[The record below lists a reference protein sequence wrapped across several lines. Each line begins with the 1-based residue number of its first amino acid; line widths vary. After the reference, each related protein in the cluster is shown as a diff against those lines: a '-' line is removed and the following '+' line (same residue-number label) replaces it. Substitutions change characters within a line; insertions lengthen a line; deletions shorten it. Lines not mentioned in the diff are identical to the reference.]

1 MSLAISPA
9 CLEAFP
15 EPLILVT
22 GKGVLIAANRP
33 GEDILGLPRK
43 GKKRVSL
50 LDVTDLSAAD
60 ANRLLYECLATS
72 APIPLRITFRPLAGE
87 PRSIRCEGWRCLS
100 GGDAAVLI
108 RIRSDAQTTSRFSEL
123 TRLVDELNNECLARR
138 QSENRLR
145 TALDQLQGINSIRD
159 HMLSQVSHD
168 LRTPLNAILG
178 MTEFMR
184 SEPYG
189 ALGEKYAEYVD
200 DINLSGKALLEL
212 VDEVLHLTSGEV
224 GQRDR
229 TTEALADLSECLEN
243 CRQVVEPI
251 ARMRGLEIMIP
262 ADIALPKLKA
272 DQLLLKQILMN
283 LMGNAAKHSVRGGRI
298 EVSVEWR
305 EGKSLAILVK
315 DSGPG
320 IPAAKLAS
328 IRNDDLGTS
337 AFVVD
342 KGKSGYGL
350 VLSRRSAKAIGAE
363 LDIQSSLGSG
373 TVASLVLPPELVE
386 VGAPAD

>member
-1 MSLAISPA
+1 ML
-9 CLEAFP
+9 
-15 EPLILVT
+15 
-22 GKGVLIAANRP
+22 
-33 GEDILGLPRK
+33 
-43 GKKRVSL
+43 
-50 LDVTDLSAAD
+50 
-60 ANRLLYECLATS
+60 
-72 APIPLRITFRPLAGE
+72 FR
-87 PRSIRCEGWRCLS
+87 ST
-100 GGDAAVLI
+100 VV
-108 RIRSDAQTTSRFSEL
+108 F
-123 TRLVDELNNECLARR
+123 
-138 QSENRLR
+138 
-145 TALDQLQGINSIRD
+145 NSIRD

-272 DQLLLKQILMN
+272 DQLLLKQILM
-283 LMGNAAKHSVRGGRI
+283 
-298 EVSVEWR
+298 
-305 EGKSLAILVK
+305 
-315 DSGPG
+315 
-320 IPAAKLAS
+320 
-328 IRNDDLGTS
+328 T
-337 AFVVD
+337 
-342 KGKSGYGL
+342 
-350 VLSRRSAKAIGAE
+350 SRRWSPI
-363 LDIQSSLGSG
+363 
-373 TVASLVLPPELVE
+373 
-386 VGAPAD
+386 